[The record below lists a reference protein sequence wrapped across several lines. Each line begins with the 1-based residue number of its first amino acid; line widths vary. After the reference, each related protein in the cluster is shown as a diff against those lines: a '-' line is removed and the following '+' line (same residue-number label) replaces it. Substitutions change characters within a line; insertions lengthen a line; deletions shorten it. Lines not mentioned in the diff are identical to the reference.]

1 MGNNRAE
8 EKGCSSI
15 SYLTRFEKENV
26 QLDEAALAEKLSN
39 DSMFSQMVKNASL
52 SHSQKT
58 ASWVMF
64 IGVVEL
70 ISCEGALIIAGAT
83 LN

>member
-8 EKGCSSI
+8 EKDAALDRTSQG
-15 SYLTRFEKENV
+15 LKENE

-39 DSMFSQMVKNASL
+39 DPMFSLMVKNASL

-64 IGVVEL
+64 IGVVVL
-70 ISCEGALIIAGAT
+70 ISCVGALIIAVAT
-83 LN
+83 LS